1 MIEQKLEEK
10 DVAEGGPQRRAFKSL
25 LSEYLY
31 EPYHL
36 TYTYEDV
43 EPQLNSKRR
52 WKGVKTEEQRKK
64 WYAEFL
70 EELKEKLN
78 KKSGHHH
85 KHHHTHSTSHRE

>member
-1 MIEQKLEEK
+1 M
-10 DVAEGGPQRRAFKSL
+10 AEGGPQRRAFKSL

-52 WKGVKTEEQRKK
+52 WKGVKTEEQRKN

-70 EELKEKLN
+70 EELKEKLD
-78 KKSGHHH
+78 KKSDVIIIITIHIQ
-85 KHHHTHSTSHRE
+85 EVIVNNVLIVIVC